1 MIVDIAMT
9 NHPAEMSRL
18 CHATNTVSCPVDA
31 KKCGRYN
38 GESTGRLW
46 TIPARAL
53 PTIRSSCLTRTA
65 GAGRRNQIRFAKP
78 ATLERK
84 VNFMTE
90 EEKDLFDQEETPGLK
105 VWLED
110 NLRILLSILVVI
122 AIAGGIYSYS
132 KRTEAPAVTEKAA
145 TQQKAAESNTD
156 TSGSSTTDTQKAAP
170 TKAANQNAKPTPE
183 AAKAPVKVAT
193 PTPTATSSETD
204 TAFVITAVRGQGE
217 TTLARQALADYL
229 AKNPDSQLTKEH
241 KIYIED
247 YLRKHNA
254 FTGSV
259 RVGTSVEFQKDLI
272 QKAIGASKNLSGQ
285 QLNHLKQYS
294 ARVPSLS

>member
-1 MIVDIAMT
+1 
-9 NHPAEMSRL
+9 
-18 CHATNTVSCPVDA
+18 
-31 KKCGRYN
+31 
-38 GESTGRLW
+38 
-46 TIPARAL
+46 
-53 PTIRSSCLTRTA
+53 
-65 GAGRRNQIRFAKP
+65 
-78 ATLERK
+78 
-84 VNFMTE
+84 MTE

-145 TQQKAAESNTD
+145 TEQKGNESSTD
-156 TSGSSTTDTQKAAP
+156 TSNSTADTQKAN
-170 TKAANQNAKPTPE
+170 TQKAADQTTKTAPE
-183 AAKAPVKVAT
+183 TTKTAPKATAPV
-193 PTPTATSSETD
+193 TATSSETD

-217 TTLARQALADYL
+217 THLARQALADYL

-254 FTGSV
+254 FAGYV

-272 QKAIGASKNLSGQ
+272 QKAIGASKSLSGQ

>member
-1 MIVDIAMT
+1 
-9 NHPAEMSRL
+9 
-18 CHATNTVSCPVDA
+18 
-31 KKCGRYN
+31 
-38 GESTGRLW
+38 
-46 TIPARAL
+46 
-53 PTIRSSCLTRTA
+53 
-65 GAGRRNQIRFAKP
+65 
-78 ATLERK
+78 
-84 VNFMTE
+84 MTE

-145 TQQKAAESNTD
+145 TEQKAAESNTD
-156 TSGSSTTDTQKAAP
+156 ISDSSTTDTQKAAP
-170 TKAANQNAKPTPE
+170 TKAADQNVKPAPE
-183 AAKAPVKVAT
+183 AAKAPVKVAA

-204 TAFVITAVRGQGE
+204 TAFVIKAVRGQGE
-217 TTLARQALADYL
+217 TMLARQALADYL
-229 AKNPDSQLTKEH
+229 SKNPDSQLTKEH

-259 RVGTSVEFQKDLI
+259 RIGTSVEFQKDLI

-285 QLNHLKQYS
+285 QLNHLKRYS